1 MLKHHTWVSGLLD
14 AKWAWGC
21 YLLSNVVNS
30 VLFSCILVVE
40 HVSNMNHEYP
50 YEHPPEEKT
59 KNILNI
65 SLTTKKRKI
74 PRYLIAGIFI
84 SFGNDH
90 LCSVHPGRD
99 RSHSAGHPRR
109 RVAKCF
115 VRQQWWWTAEVDQG
129 QGLWLTATLWWL
141 WSSNVAGKSAICRSD
156 FFNYPLVNIQ
166 KAMEN
171 HNLKSI

>member
-1 MLKHHTWVSGLLD
+1 LDVLPTARHPASGKTRGDLMLKHHTWVSGLLD

-65 SLTTKKRKI
+65 SSTTKNVKSQW
-74 PRYLIAGIFI
+74 PEIF
-84 SFGNDH
+84 D
-90 LCSVHPGRD
+90 CRD
-99 RSHSAGHPRR
+99 IHQ
-109 RVAKCF
+109 F
-115 VRQQWWWTAEVDQG
+115 RQ
-129 QGLWLTATLWWL
+129 
-141 WSSNVAGKSAICRSD
+141 
-156 FFNYPLVNIQ
+156 
-166 KAMEN
+166 
-171 HNLKSI
+171 